1 MPGETVISV
10 ASGGGGYGSPLE
22 RDPLRVKRDMDEGWI
37 TPPRAAGVY
46 GVAFDGAGRVD
57 QEATLALRRRLASIA
72 PSRQASLD

>member
-37 TPPRAAGVY
+37 TPRRATGVY
-46 GVAFDGAGRVD
+46 GVVFDGAGRID
-57 QEATLALRRRLASIA
+57 QESTLALRRRLASIA
-72 PSRQASLD
+72 PSGRASPD